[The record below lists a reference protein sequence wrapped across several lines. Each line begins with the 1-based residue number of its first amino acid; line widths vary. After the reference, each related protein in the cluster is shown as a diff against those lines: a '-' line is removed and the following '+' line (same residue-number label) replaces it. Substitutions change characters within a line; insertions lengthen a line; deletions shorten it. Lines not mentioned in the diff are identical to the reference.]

1 VLYADPASP
10 ALAGDARTDPRSRRA
25 GRLGGRSGVRD
36 RRATVS
42 GMDGC
47 AKEGTM
53 AYENLL
59 YESKDG
65 VAHVIVNRPKVMN
78 ALNSATL
85 AELRSA
91 CLEAREDAGVKGVIV
106 TGAGDKAFVAGADIA
121 ELSKLAP
128 LAAKEFSATGQQT
141 FDAIEGLG
149 KPVIAAVNG
158 FALGGGCEL
167 AMACTLRVA
176 SSNARFGQPEVNLGI
191 IPGFAG
197 TQRLARLVGKGIAL
211 ELVMTGNMIDA
222 QEAHRIGLV
231 NKVVEPGHAVEEAE
245 NMMAT
250 ILSKGPIAV
259 RFAMEAVHKGLNMS
273 FAEGCNLEASL
284 FGLVCASGDVKEGLS
299 AFLEKRTP
307 DFKNC

>member
-1 VLYADPASP
+1 
-10 ALAGDARTDPRSRRA
+10 
-25 GRLGGRSGVRD
+25 
-36 RRATVS
+36 
-42 GMDGC
+42 
-47 AKEGTM
+47 M

-59 YESKDG
+59 YEVKAG
-65 VAHVIVNRPKVMN
+65 VAYITLNRPKVMN

-85 AELRSA
+85 AELKAA
-91 CLEAREDAGVKGVIV
+91 CLEARADAAVKGVIV
-106 TGAGDKAFVAGADIA
+106 TGAGEKAFVAGADIA

-128 LAAKEFSATGQQT
+128 LGAREFSSMGQDV
-141 FDAIEGLG
+141 FDTIEGLG

-176 SSNARFGQPEVNLGI
+176 SSNAKFGQPEVNLGI

-211 ELVMTGNMIDA
+211 ELVMTGSMIDA

-231 NKVVEPGHAVEEAE
+231 NRVVEPGGALGEAE
-245 NMMAT
+245 SMMAT
-250 ILSKGPIAV
+250 ILSRGPIAV

-273 FAEGCNLEASL
+273 FAEGCDLEASL
-284 FGLVCASGDVKEGLS
+284 FGLVCASGDVKEGLN
-299 AFLEKRTP
+299 AFLEKRKP
-307 DFKNC
+307 DFKNS